1 MQESELRQQLT
12 EAMRRRDALQTKVLR
27 GVLAGLKN
35 KAIESRGTEL
45 READVTTILKREVK
59 QCGETLEFARKSG
72 RRELIEEAEATL
84 AILQGLL
91 PAQLSEAELRT
102 VIRDI
107 VRETGATSIGPVM
120 KTLGERHAGLYDGK
134 IASQIARE
142 LVAVSA

>member
-1 MQESELRQQLT
+1 MQESELRQQLN
-12 EAMRRRDALQTKVLR
+12 EAMRQRDALRTRVLR
-27 GVLAGLKN
+27 GVLAALKN
-35 KAIESRGTEL
+35 KAIESRGAEL
-45 READVTTILKREVK
+45 SEGDVASIVKREVK
-59 QCGETLEFARKSG
+59 QCGETLDFARKSG

-91 PAQLSEAELRT
+91 PAQMSEAELRT
-102 VIRDI
+102 VIQDI

-142 LVAVSA
+142 LVATPA